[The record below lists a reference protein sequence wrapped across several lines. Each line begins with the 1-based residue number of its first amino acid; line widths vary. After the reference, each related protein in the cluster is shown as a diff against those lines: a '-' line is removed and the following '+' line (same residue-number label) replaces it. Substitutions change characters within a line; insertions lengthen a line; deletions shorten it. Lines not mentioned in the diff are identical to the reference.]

1 MNYTINEIPDE
12 AVELSGNEMIPIWQ
26 GETKKVSV
34 ATLAGYVQDADS
46 YSTTETLTGGKWI
59 DGKPIY
65 RKSVILW
72 KDQNTLGD
80 GITRSGS
87 NYGGEAVPANI
98 DVIVDCYV
106 TSKRPGGE
114 VDIFKSQG
122 NNGGTGAFVPNTT
135 NRTAY
140 FGTNYSTNPA
150 YAYAVYNYTKT
161 TDS

>member
-65 RKSVILW
+65 RKVWNIPSFTDNMSFSGGLSNVETVIKMYGTSYFVAESLCS
-72 KDQNTLGD
+72 QFPRNSAG
-80 GITRSGS
+80 
-87 NYGGEAVPANI
+87 NYF
-98 DVIVDCYV
+98 DVVYQVSTDTI
-106 TSKRPGGE
+106 
-114 VDIFKSQG
+114 IF
-122 NNGGTGAFVPNTT
+122 A
-135 NRTAY
+135 
-140 FGTNYSTNPA
+140 NYSG
-150 YAYAVYNYTKT
+150 YNGSKVLLIMEYTKT
-161 TDS
+161 TD

>member
-65 RKSVILW
+65 RKA
-72 KDQNTLGD
+72 
-80 GITRSGS
+80 GI
-87 NYGGEAVPANI
+87 Y
-98 DVIVDCYV
+98 
-106 TSKRPGGE
+106 
-114 VDIFKSQG
+114 
-122 NNGGTGAFVPNTT
+122 NNGGTIGTGNVILDSTLTRSYVDTVISVGGSAIGTVRGQDFMLTIGGYCGDQYRLCLGIGNNGLTKLISEITYT
-135 NRTAY
+135 N
-140 FGTNYSTNPA
+140 FNWWIE
-150 YAYAVYNYTKT
+150 YTKA
-161 TDS
+161 TD

>member
-65 RKSVILW
+65 RRVSTATGSASGWGNILVNDFNAQTILKCFAIESGNFTSVP
-72 KDQNTLGD
+72 
-80 GITRSGS
+80 S
-87 NYGGEAVPANI
+87 
-98 DVIVDCYV
+98 YV
-106 TSKRPGGE
+106 TTNQSGYIRCFFSSGGIS
-114 VDIFKSQG
+114 V
-122 NNGGTGAFVPNTT
+122 GATV
-135 NRTAY
+135 
-140 FGTNYSTNPA
+140 
-150 YAYAVYNYTKT
+150 VLEYTKT
-161 TDS
+161 TD